1 MEIPNNIEN
10 KTCPVV
16 STDWKT
22 KETRELKEGKG
33 NREEKGRYM
42 EKLELIFEILK
53 SSSNGIKTSG
63 FLDGRI
69 IKVNPEFVDE
79 REESSVG

>member
-1 MEIPNNIEN
+1 
-10 KTCPVV
+10 
-16 STDWKT
+16 
-22 KETRELKEGKG
+22 
-33 NREEKGRYM
+33 M